1 MQDGEGKIYRAVF
14 ALTAGTVASRI
25 SQSNI
30 SVSRDPARKAKVLT
44 APPRPNGGVI
54 TSGTP
59 PILVVT
65 RIRGLHQRGHS
76 AALSL
81 RRILRKGPNFGE
93 GINTPAKEER
103 RRSRSR
109 EGAPSKSSTGLV
121 LLDASSAKL
130 QRRFV
135 RAHNSNDKTNVTNR
149 PLPTETATSVQ
160 CSRRGRREVIAG
172 RLCAQLHAS
181 RKSALA
187 NGREGKRN
195 LLMLA
200 FGRSGVNGGKGT
212 AFTWNWEQMMLPY
225 EFSRALSALIDSK

>member
-1 MQDGEGKIYRAVF
+1 MTRKRTHTHQRREESRWRREDIGRC
-14 ALTAGTVASRI
+14 LHNTAGTVGGRL

-44 APPRPNGGVI
+44 APPRPNGGVL

-59 PILVVT
+59 PTFLWLQEFVVCT
-65 RIRGLHQRGHS
+65 NGVIRPHSRCAEFFEKAQISERGL
-76 AALSL
+76 
-81 RRILRKGPNFGE
+81 I
-93 GINTPAKEER
+93 R
-103 RRSRSR
+103 RREGR
-109 EGAPSKSSTGLV
+109 ETAKSQKRRAPSKSSTGLV

-172 RLCAQLHAS
+172 RAQGFARNYTLHE
-181 RKSALA
+181 KVHWQTEGKA
-187 NGREGKRN
+187 NGT
-195 LLMLA
+195 
-200 FGRSGVNGGKGT
+200 F
-212 AFTWNWEQMMLPY
+212 
-225 EFSRALSALIDSK
+225 